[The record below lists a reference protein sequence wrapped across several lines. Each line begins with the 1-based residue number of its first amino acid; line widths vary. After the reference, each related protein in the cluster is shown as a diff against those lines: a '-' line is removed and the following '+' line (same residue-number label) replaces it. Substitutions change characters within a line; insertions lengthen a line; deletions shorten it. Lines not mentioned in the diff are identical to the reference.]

1 MRMRRS
7 GELRGAPA
15 RVDRPDLVVWGLGTI
30 GRAVLDLVATRNPRR
45 RFTAITRHPDKAA
58 GLPANVSV
66 SGLDALADN
75 RSPVLVCV
83 SVDEAAVVREHLRD
97 GGVAVARSIVA
108 ERNRALLGARL
119 RPEHWRDRPVLMVTN
134 PVESIAAHL
143 VDITGAST
151 VFGAGMQVD
160 AERCRAVLAAG
171 WDVRLAEDE
180 LPVTGLHGVAP
191 IPVLSAV
198 SGLAATVERIPWQTA
213 CARLAAAAPGL
224 AWVREPARLAGVL
237 AQAPDPQSP
246 HGRVGLAASALMAG
260 EFEGTRPPGRR
271 GIAPIT
277 SLVECWLDGG
287 RALVSGRCAW
297 QGAEVFVGGCADL
310 PDGRFVLPPMDEVE
324 QTLMSRQLASQ
335 RET

>member
-1 MRMRRS
+1 LERS
-7 GELRGAPA
+7 GELRGAQA
-15 RVDRPDLVVWGLGTI
+15 RVDRPDLVVWGLGMI
-30 GRAVLDLVATRNPRR
+30 GRAVLDLVATRNPGRA
-45 RFTAITRHPDKAA
+45 FTAITRHPDKAA
-58 GLPANVSV
+58 GLPENVSV
-66 SGLDALADN
+66 AGLDSLADN

-108 ERNRALLGARL
+108 ERNRALLGAQV

-143 VDITGAST
+143 VEVTGAST

-160 AERCRAVLAAG
+160 AERCRAVLATG
-171 WDVRLAEDE
+171 WNIRLAEDA

-198 SGLAATVERIPWQTA
+198 AGLADTIEETPWRTVCDQ
-213 CARLAAAAPGL
+213 LAAAAPGL

-237 AQAPDPQSP
+237 AQAPDPGSP

-260 EFEGTRPPGRR
+260 EFEGMRPPGRR

-297 QGAEVFVGGCADL
+297 QGADVFLGGCADL
-310 PDGRFVLPPMDEVE
+310 PDGRFVLPLMDEVE
-324 QTLMSRQLASQ
+324 QALVSGQLASQ